1 MRAGA
6 QLEFGNTEKKPKSPR
21 IPTLKI
27 PLNSTE
33 SGYSSNKF
41 RYDSK
46 VNRTNLSTSTDRTYR
61 YTGMSELSPQKQEVL
76 TKFFPTKSQLY
87 SVLSRLNKPEML
99 LLKNLKR
106 HYKEPVGESK
116 SVNQTKLGRLA
127 T

>member
-46 VNRTNLSTSTDRTYR
+46 VNRTNLSISTDRTYR

-106 HYKEPVGESK
+106 HYQEPVGESK

>member
-46 VNRTNLSTSTDRTYR
+46 VNRTNLSISTDRTYR